1 MSNRVGAAASDGAAP
16 LARLSLN
23 QITVDQW
30 TLPEV
35 VEGCVRAGITT
46 IAPWREPVAEVGLDA
61 AARLIADAGLSVS
74 SLCRGGF
81 FPAASE
87 DERRRA
93 DDDNRR
99 AVDEAAALGTDVLV
113 LVCGPPRGRDLP
125 GARAEIAAGVE
136 RLAPYAAQHGVR
148 LGIEPLHPMM
158 IGERS
163 AIVTLG
169 EAVDLALRFDADQV
183 GVVVDAYHVW
193 WDPALERELTR
204 AAGRIVGFHVSDWLV
219 PTPDLLQGRGM
230 MGDGIIDL
238 RRLRHLV
245 EAAGYEG
252 PIEVEVINRDL
263 WRLPGDELVALTC
276 ERFAAA
282 V

>member
-1 MSNRVGAAASDGAAP
+1 MTTQDGAAP
-16 LARLSLN
+16 LERLSLN

-35 VEGCVRAGITT
+35 VEGCTRAGITT
-46 IAPWREPVAEVGLDA
+46 IAPWREPVAEVGLPE
-61 AARLIADAGLSVS
+61 AARLIADAGLRVS

-81 FPAASE
+81 FTTPSAS
-87 DERRRA
+87 ERRRA

-113 LVCGPPRGRDLP
+113 LVCGPPRGRDLAQ
-125 GARAEIAAGVE
+125 ARAEIAAGIE
-136 RLAPYAAQHGVR
+136 RLAPYAAEHGVR

-158 IGERS
+158 VGERS

-169 EAVDLALRFDADQV
+169 EALDLALRFDAHHV
-183 GVVVDAYHVW
+183 GVVVDVYHVV
-193 WDPALERELTR
+193 WDPALEREIAR
-204 AAGRIVGFHVSDWLV
+204 ASGRIAGFHVSDWLV

-230 MGDGIIDL
+230 MGDGIIDV
-238 RRLRHLV
+238 RGIRGHV
-245 EAAGYEG
+245 EAAGYAAA
-252 PIEVEVINRDL
+252 IEVEVINRDL

-276 ERFAAA
+276 ERFATC

>member
-1 MSNRVGAAASDGAAP
+1 MSDGEA

-35 VEGCVRAGITT
+35 VEGCARAGITR
-46 IAPWREPVAEVGLDA
+46 IGPWRQRVDEVGLQA
-61 AARLIADAGLSVS
+61 AARLIADAGLAIS

-81 FPAASE
+81 FVAATAS
-87 DERRRA
+87 ERRRA

-99 AVDEAAALGTDVLV
+99 AIDEAVALGTDVLV
-113 LVCGPPRGRDLP
+113 LVCGPPVGRDLA
-125 GARAEIAAGVE
+125 GARAAIAEGIE
-136 RLAPYAAQHGVR
+136 RLVPYTAQAGVR

-158 IGERS
+158 IAERS

-169 EAVDLALRFDADQV
+169 QALDLAERFDAAHV
-183 GVVVDAYHVW
+183 GVIVDAYHVW
-193 WDPALERELTR
+193 WDPALEREIAR
-204 AAGRIVGFHVSDWLV
+204 AAGRVLGFHVSDWLV
-219 PTPDLLQGRGM
+219 PTIDLLQGRGM

-238 RRLRHLV
+238 RRMRRLLD
-245 EAAGYEG
+245 EAGYDG
-252 PIEVEVINRDL
+252 AIEVEVINREL
-263 WRLPGDELVALTC
+263 WAMPGEELVTLVR
-276 ERFAAA
+276 ERFAAC

>member
-1 MSNRVGAAASDGAAP
+1 MSAGDGRAP
-16 LARLSLN
+16 RARLSLN

-30 TLPEV
+30 TLPEA
-35 VEGCVRAGITT
+35 VEGCARAGIAA
-46 IAPWREPVAEVGLDA
+46 IGAWRQRVAEVGVEA
-61 AARLIADAGLSVS
+61 AARVIADAGLRVS

-81 FPAASE
+81 FPAAT
-87 DERRRA
+87 DADRRRA

-99 AVDEAAALGTDVLV
+99 AIDEAAALGTDVLV
-113 LVCGPPRGRDLP
+113 LVCGPPLGRDLAA
-125 GARAEIAAGVE
+125 ARAAIAAGIE
-136 RLAPYAAQHGVR
+136 RLAPYAAEHDVR

-169 EAVDLALRFDADQV
+169 EALDLAERFDAERV
-183 GVVVDAYHVW
+183 GVIVDAYHVF
-193 WDPALERELTR
+193 WDPAIERELAR
-204 AAGRIVGFHVSDWLV
+204 AAGRILGFHVSDWLV

-238 RRLRHLV
+238 RRMRRLV
-245 EAAGYEG
+245 EDAGYDG

-263 WRLPGDELVALTC
+263 RRMPGDELVALVC
-276 ERFAAA
+276 ERFAQW

>member
-1 MSNRVGAAASDGAAP
+1 MSDGAAP

-35 VEGCVRAGITT
+35 VEGCVRAGIGT
-46 IAPWREPVAEVGLDA
+46 IAPWREPVAKVGLDA

-81 FPAASE
+81 FPTASE
-87 DERRRA
+87 SERRRA

-125 GARAEIAAGVE
+125 GARAEIAAGIE
-136 RLAPYAAQHGVR
+136 RLAPYAAQCGVR

-169 EAVDLALRFDADQV
+169 EALDIALRFDADRV
-183 GVVVDAYHVW
+183 GVVVDAYHVF
-193 WDPALERELTR
+193 WDPALERELAR

-238 RRLRHLV
+238 RRIRDLV
-245 EAAGYEG
+245 EAAGYDG

-276 ERFAAA
+276 ERFVAA

>member
-1 MSNRVGAAASDGAAP
+1 MTGSDGAAP
-16 LARLSLN
+16 PERLSLN

-35 VEGCVRAGITT
+35 VEGCARAGIGT
-46 IAPWREPVAEVGLDA
+46 IAPWREPVAAAGLEA
-61 AARLIADAGLSVS
+61 AARLIADAGLRVS

-87 DERRRA
+87 RERRRA

-113 LVCGPPRGRDLP
+113 LVCGPPIRRDLA
-125 GARAEIAAGVE
+125 GARSEIAAGIE
-136 RLAPYAAQHGVR
+136 RLAPYAAEHGVR

-169 EAVDLALRFDADQV
+169 EALDIALRFDADV

-193 WDPALERELTR
+193 WDPALERELER

-238 RRLRHLV
+238 RRLRGLV
-245 EAAGYEG
+245 ERAGYDG

-263 WRLPGDELVALTC
+263 WLLPGDELVALVR

>member
-1 MSNRVGAAASDGAAP
+1 MTSSAP
-16 LARLSLN
+16 LERLSLN

-35 VEGCVRAGITT
+35 IEGCVRAGIAT
-46 IAPWREPVAEVGLDA
+46 IAPWREPVAKVGLDA

-81 FPAASE
+81 FPAVGES
-87 DERRRA
+87 ERRRA

-99 AVDEAAALGTDVLV
+99 AVDEAAALGTEVLV
-113 LVCGPPRGRDLP
+113 LVCGPPLGRDLA
-125 GARAEIAAGVE
+125 GARAQIAAGIE

-169 EAVDLALRFDADQV
+169 EAVDLALRFDAGQV

-193 WDPALERELTR
+193 WDPALERELVR

-219 PTPDLLQGRGM
+219 PTLDLLQGRGM

-238 RRLRHLV
+238 RRIRQLV
-245 EAAGYEG
+245 EAAGYDG
-252 PIEVEVINRDL
+252 PIEVEVINREL
-263 WRLPGDELVALTC
+263 WRLPGDELVALIC
-276 ERFAAA
+276 QRFAAA

>member
-1 MSNRVGAAASDGAAP
+1 MSASDGAAP

-30 TLPEV
+30 TLPEA
-35 VEGCVRAGITT
+35 VEGCVRAGIAT
-46 IAPWREPVAEVGLDA
+46 IAPWRDPVAEVGLEA
-61 AARLIADAGLSVS
+61 AAQLIADAGLSVS

-113 LVCGPPRGRDLP
+113 LVCGPPLDRDL
-125 GARAEIAAGVE
+125 ARARAQIAAGIE

-193 WDPALERELTR
+193 WDPALERELAR

-238 RRLRHLV
+238 RRIRHLV
-245 EAAGYEG
+245 EAAGYDG

-263 WRLPGDELVALTC
+263 WRLPGDELLALTC
-276 ERFAAA
+276 ERFGAA

>member
-1 MSNRVGAAASDGAAP
+1 MTDAAP

-30 TLPEV
+30 SLPELV
-35 VEGCVRAGITT
+35 AGCVRAGIAT
-46 IAPWREPVAEVGLDA
+46 IAPWREPVAKVGLDSA
-61 AARLIADAGLSVS
+61 AQLIADAGLRVS

-81 FPAASE
+81 FPAATES
-87 DERRRA
+87 ERRRA

-99 AVDEAAALGTDVLV
+99 AVDEAAALDTDVLV
-113 LVCGPPRGRDLP
+113 LVCGPPIGRELER
-125 GARAEIAAGVE
+125 ARTDIAAGIE
-136 RLAPYAAQHGVR
+136 RLVPYAAERGVR

-169 EAVDLALRFDADQV
+169 EALDIAVRFDAGHV
-183 GVVVDAYHVW
+183 GVVVDAYHVF
-193 WDPALERELTR
+193 WDPALERELAR

-238 RRLRHLV
+238 RRMRGLV
-245 EAAGYEG
+245 EDAGYDG

-263 WRLPGDELVALTC
+263 WRLPGDELVKLVR

>member
-1 MSNRVGAAASDGAAP
+1 MTTQDGGAP

-46 IAPWREPVAEVGLDA
+46 IAPWRERVAEVGLPV
-61 AARLIADAGLSVS
+61 AARLIADAGLRVS

-81 FPAASE
+81 FPAASAS
-87 DERRRA
+87 ERRRA
-93 DDDNRR
+93 DDENRR
-99 AVDEAAALGTDVLV
+99 AVDEAAALGTDLLV
-113 LVCGPPRGRDLP
+113 LVCGPPLGRDLAQ
-125 GARAEIAAGVE
+125 ARAEIAAGIE
-136 RLAPYAAQHGVR
+136 RLVPYAAEHGVR
-148 LGIEPLHPMM
+148 LGVEPLHPMM
-158 IGERS
+158 IAERS

-169 EAVDLALRFDADQV
+169 EALDLALRFDADQV
-183 GVVVDAYHVW
+183 GVVIDVYHVW
-193 WDPALERELTR
+193 WDPALEREIAR
-204 AAGRIVGFHVSDWLV
+204 AAGRTLGFHVSDWLV
-219 PTPDLLQGRGM
+219 PTAHLLQGRGM
-230 MGDGIIDL
+230 MGDGIIDVP
-238 RRLRHLV
+238 RIRHLV
-245 EAAGYEG
+245 DANGYEG

-276 ERFAAA
+276 ERFAAH